1 MLVNEFVDF
10 LCVVRVCVCVS
21 VCVLC
26 LVFDTPIQ
34 VVRTYLQRKNKN
46 NAPILITKNAPL
58 ASVGY
63 LKIEI

>member
-34 VVRTYLQRKNKN
+34 DVWTYLQRKIKYTV
-46 NAPILITKNAPL
+46 PI
-58 ASVGY
+58 
-63 LKIEI
+63 